1 MRVYIAFL
9 IGLLFANGA
18 YSQPQVAAN
27 NTAIASLDV
36 QLIGQLNTLQFSN
49 SGGGVY
55 STGKAKPQEV
65 QLVGFVVEGNEVGLM
80 QVISDSKVGFY
91 YPLELTLKALD
102 LRGRLLGGGVDI
114 TTPAG
119 QVYIDRSELVFY
131 GGTAYVT
138 GTALVNQLKLDITFN
153 ESSYAIEVALP
164 WWENSE
170 EGDNRRVYNPD
181 KVDYE
186 PSNFSLRH
194 LQARYFYNSDDTY
207 QDDAAEYTVGGGAYG
222 GAWAF
227 RALDDLEGDIR
238 PDEYFWV
245 KQFDYQQLLVGKS
258 NTGVHPLVPAIELSG
273 GAYIYSS
280 ERFNDRLGADITR
293 NNFARQSGSAVRD
306 IIGDADAGDI
316 AELVIN
322 GRVTARN
329 RVRLDGVYEF
339 LNIELSSRGYNDVQV
354 RLFNRSSLTLKD
366 THDYSVS
373 SRSVIESV
381 GEYKLYVAGGKRGNI
396 LDDTDADNPDAGIVS
411 FRYGL
416 FDDFTLEAGV
426 QDSGI
431 RKNTLLGL
439 NTSFANNWFGSIAA
453 STNDISGEGYQ
464 AELSGDGDGWQ
475 FNLLT
480 NEYMANYS
488 SEDSERSWNRRAAL
502 RYVLDDSWTVGFTGM
517 DYQDS
522 VDSERFLLP
531 SLWYNLPSVFAVS
544 FVPNNEASYRVDGS
558 IFAFDK
564 SRIIFNYENDFYR
577 AEWIY
582 NYSSDY
588 DIYAESTYL
597 EDFSVRYETGVRW
610 FGGQNSDDE
619 FRAGIVGTAA
629 GNYGFN
635 IDWRKKVLPGV
646 SSFLVLRDEP
656 KGTERSDIDVGLALR
671 WELSLDFSLLQGKIV
686 PASRQLGT
694 RSSVG
699 SISGQLLLDDKP
711 LSAEHNIDKI
721 SVLVDGYP
729 RDVEVTGSYFII
741 DNVRPGLAE
750 IRLDG
755 EHLPIQFTPKNDKY
769 IVEVERGAVTYM
781 PLNLTEEYSVAGRA
795 ITATG
800 TRLVAQKVSAFDE
813 FGGRIA
819 QVLTDRFG
827 LYRVNAI
834 APGTYQFVFEVNDDA
849 GNQRKV
855 SREVIVTNEFLFGQD
870 IVVGDQNEFVEP
882 VSQAAAVMP
891 IVTVINEK
899 FEAVDTSSAVVESV
913 STANETA
920 TSYGSEFNVTHIPV
934 DGCSSG
940 DSVWFIQLASYTDL
954 SVARRKLA
962 EYSIDNSF
970 IDFYDRKETGMRQ
983 YRIAVGPFT
992 ESENDLAARAKRYE
1006 SITGANSWTRYRACD
1021 DVRRHPPVNGNQ
1033 DSDVDADELAAAVVV
1048 NEPIE
1053 TIDLTPVVAT
1063 ILPAKP
1069 NENERKVA
1077 HIALDSC
1084 PSGSSASFIQLI
1096 TYSDLANA
1104 QNKLSEYSIDNSFI
1118 DFYDREIGNTV
1129 KRQYR
1134 IAVGPF
1140 TESSQNL
1147 ADRAKRYENITGAKS
1162 WTRTRACDDLRRHP

>member
-339 LNIELSSRGYNDVQV
+339 LNIELPSRGYNDVQV

-558 IFAFDK
+558 ISAFDK

-795 ITATG
+795 ITASG

-834 APGTYQFVFEVNDDA
+834 APGTYQFVLEVNDD
-849 GNQRKV
+849 GGSQRKV
-855 SREVIVTNEFLFGQD
+855 SREVIVTNKFLFGQD
-870 IVVGDQNEFVEP
+870 IVVGEKDALVEP
-882 VSQAAAVMP
+882 RAPVL
-891 IVTVINEK
+891 TVINDN
-899 FEAVDTSSAVVESV
+899 FEAVDANSAVVDS
-913 STANETA
+913 AIIAPLIA
-920 TSYGSEFNVTHIPV
+920 TPYGPEFNVSHISV
-934 DGCSSG
+934 DGCPSG
-940 DSVWFIQLASYTDL
+940 DSASFIQLASYTDL
-954 SVARRKLA
+954 TVVNKKLA
-962 EYSIDNSF
+962 EYSIDKSF
-970 IDFYDRKETGMRQ
+970 IDFYDGKSSSAMRQ

-992 ESENDLAARAKRYE
+992 ESEQDLAVRAKRYE
-1006 SITGANSWTRYRACD
+1006 AITGAKSWTRYRACD
-1021 DVRRHPPVNGNQ
+1021 DVRRHPPVNVNQ
-1033 DSDVDADELAAAVVV
+1033 DLATDGGAAEALVDDK
-1048 NEPIE
+1048 IE
-1053 TIDLTPVVAT
+1053 TIKITPAAVITPVV
-1063 ILPAKP
+1063 KP
-1069 NENERKVA
+1069 DANVREVA
-1077 HIALDSC
+1077 HIALKGC
-1084 PSGSSASFIQLI
+1084 PSGDSASFIQLI

-1104 QNKLSEYSIDNSFI
+1104 QKQLAKYSIDDSFV
-1118 DFYDREIGNTV
+1118 DFYDRKVGDTV

-1162 WTRTRACDDLRRHP
+1162 WTRTRACDDVRRHP